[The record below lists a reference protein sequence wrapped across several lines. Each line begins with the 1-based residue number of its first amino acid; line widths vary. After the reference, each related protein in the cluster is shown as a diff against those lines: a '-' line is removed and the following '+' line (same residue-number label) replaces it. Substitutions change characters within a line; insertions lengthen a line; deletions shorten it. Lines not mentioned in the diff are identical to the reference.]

1 MLVLILSVIPSIILF
16 VVTWRS
22 DKVEKEPAK
31 LLIKLF
37 LFGALTIISA
47 LIFEFT
53 GITLLSKIVPDQS
66 SMVFSLIYDFLIVGL
81 AEEAGKFIVLKKIT
95 WKNPEF
101 NYIFDAVVYS
111 VTVSL
116 GFATIE
122 NIKYLRHGGI
132 WEALARGTL
141 SVPAHVVFA
150 IYMGYFYGLAK
161 NTEIRSAGRSTKK
174 YLIAAL
180 IVPILFHGL
189 FDFGLDMHLKYI
201 SVILP
206 ASVWL
211 ITMFAIDKIS
221 LLHVEISADPVSEE
235 NPSENISENL

>member
-1 MLVLILSVIPSIILF
+1 MLILILSVIPSIILF

-47 LIFEFT
+47 YIFERA
-53 GITLLSKIVPDQS
+53 GITLLSKIVPDES
-66 SMVFSLIYDFLIVGL
+66 SMIFNLIYDFLIVAL
-81 AEEAGKFIVLKKIT
+81 AEEGGKYIVLKKFT

-111 VTVSL
+111 ATVSL

-122 NIKYLRHGGI
+122 NIKYLRHRGI

-150 IYMGYFYGLAK
+150 IYMGFFYGLAK
-161 NTEIRSAGRSTKK
+161 NSEVRNAGRSTKK
-174 YLIAAL
+174 RLIAAL
-180 IVPILFHGL
+180 IIPILFHGL
-189 FDFGLDMHLKYI
+189 FDLGLDMHLKYI
-201 SVILP
+201 NVILP